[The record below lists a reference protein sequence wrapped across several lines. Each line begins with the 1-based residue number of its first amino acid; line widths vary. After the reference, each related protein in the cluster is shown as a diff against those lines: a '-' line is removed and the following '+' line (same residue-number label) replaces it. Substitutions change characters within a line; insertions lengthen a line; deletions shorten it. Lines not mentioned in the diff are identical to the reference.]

1 MDAICIIMLKN
12 KKNRDKELKTA
23 CKLTQTEQ
31 HRTIIYYSHSMQYYD
46 TDTER
51 KDMAFLSKQ
60 KNSTVINPNGMD
72 LLGYDKKSMIPYL
85 LTVQKSDAVWYRGS
99 TIGVVV
105 ECLTAVVLNKKVY
118 SLETRKPITQPE
130 ILKLSELFKN
140 NTYCESDKRLIKNLF
155 GNPVYKRFLILLDGG
170 F

>member
-1 MDAICIIMLKN
+1 MDAISIIMIKN

-23 CKLTQTEQ
+23 CKWTQTEQ

-72 LLGYDKKSMIPYL
+72 SLGYDKKSMIPYL

-99 TIGVVV
+99 TIGVVA

-118 SLETRKPITQPE
+118 SLETRKPITRSE
-130 ILKLSELFKN
+130 ILNFSELFKN
-140 NTYCESDKRLIKNLF
+140 NTYCEPDKRLIKNLF